1 MSLLKNG
8 CFFVIRSFFI
18 ILGII
23 AICSLPQLFFGAPPN
38 SAKSLA
44 IPPTPTLQFN
54 FSNYLDSISNV
65 ISSLFHP
72 TSITYKI
79 NNAGTQSPD
88 RDLFPY
94 LLESYTHTLTIMIC
108 AFLIAVLL
116 STTFTILTFYFSKR
130 IQFLILK
137 TLHVLESLPDLFFVV
152 CVQLF
157 VIWIYKNTNLLV
169 TVPFSTLQEKTY
181 LLPILTLSILPT
193 IYLYKIPLLNYNDEL
208 QKDYIN
214 VAVAKGLK
222 PFYILYKHV
231 LINALL
237 SIFYNAKSIF
247 LFMISNMIVLEYL
260 FNSYGLFKFL
270 ITHQT
275 PEIITVSILILT
287 IPFYLSFELL
297 KRILPGSRDLHA

>member
-23 AICSLPQLFFGAPPN
+23 AICSLPQLFFGTPPN

-72 TSITYKI
+72 TSITYRI
-79 NNAGTQSPD
+79 SNAGTQSPD

-116 STTFTILTFYFSKR
+116 STTFTILTFYFPKR
-130 IQFLILK
+130 IQSLILK
-137 TLHVLESLPDLFFVV
+137 TLHVLESLPDLFFVI

-157 VIWIYKNTNLLV
+157 VIWIYKNTNILV
-169 TVPFSTLQEKTY
+169 TVPLNFFY
-181 LLPILTLSILPT
+181 LIR
-193 IYLYKIPLLNYNDEL
+193 
-208 QKDYIN
+208 Q
-214 VAVAKGLK
+214 AV
-222 PFYILYKHV
+222 PF
-231 LINALL
+231 
-237 SIFYNAKSIF
+237 
-247 LFMISNMIVLEYL
+247 
-260 FNSYGLFKFL
+260 
-270 ITHQT
+270 T
-275 PEIITVSILILT
+275 
-287 IPFYLSFELL
+287 YLSFC
-297 KRILPGSRDLHA
+297 

>member
-1 MSLLKNG
+1 MFLTTI
-8 CFFVIRSFFI
+8 V
-18 ILGII
+18 
-23 AICSLPQLFFGAPPN
+23 FGAPPN

-137 TLHVLESLPDLFFVV
+137 TLHVLESLPDLFLSFAYSY
-152 CVQLF
+152 LSF
-157 VIWIYKNTNLLV
+157 GFIKIRIYSLRFPFLLAR
-169 TVPFSTLQEKTY
+169 KTY

-193 IYLYKIPLLNYNDEL
+193 IYLYKISLLNYNDEL
-208 QKDYIN
+208 QR
-214 VAVAKGLK
+214 
-222 PFYILYKHV
+222 
-231 LINALL
+231 
-237 SIFYNAKSIF
+237 
-247 LFMISNMIVLEYL
+247 
-260 FNSYGLFKFL
+260 
-270 ITHQT
+270 
-275 PEIITVSILILT
+275 II
-287 IPFYLSFELL
+287 
-297 KRILPGSRDLHA
+297 